1 MAGMYGALGGRR
13 AFAAAVEDF
22 YRRVVGDPRLRPYF
36 DATDLKRLK
45 AHQHSFLAMALG
57 GPRAYLG
64 RTMAVAHSGLAI
76 TDEAFDRV
84 MDHLVSTLADLGV
97 PASLIREVGT
107 KLLPLR
113 HDIVRVPG
121 SEHGRVRPPAPAAA
135 GHGEA
140 EWPEPPHRTPPRP
153 GPLPRPARPAA
164 ASGGSMFEP
173 DPENPGHA
181 DHADYAGHAEPVSR
195 PRPAWR

>member
-45 AHQHSFLAMALG
+45 AHQHSFLAMA
-57 GPRAYLG
+57 
-64 RTMAVAHSGLAI
+64 
-76 TDEAFDRV
+76 
-84 MDHLVSTLADLGV
+84 
-97 PASLIREVGT
+97 
-107 KLLPLR
+107 
-113 HDIVRVPG
+113 
-121 SEHGRVRPPAPAAA
+121 
-135 GHGEA
+135 
-140 EWPEPPHRTPPRP
+140 PRP